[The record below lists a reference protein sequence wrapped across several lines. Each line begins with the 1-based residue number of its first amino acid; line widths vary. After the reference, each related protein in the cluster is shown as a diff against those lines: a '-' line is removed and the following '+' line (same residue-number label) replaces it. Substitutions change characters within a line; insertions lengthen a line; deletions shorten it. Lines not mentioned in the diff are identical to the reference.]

1 MSKATT
7 TDRKASASEVR
18 THAEEVRRLA
28 KEVGVSEPR
37 LRTDGTVVVRSE
49 QPGYR
54 DVVVLSQRLTDLV
67 GCYVHVI
74 TDDVPGG
81 DKAMPV

>member
-7 TDRKASASEVR
+7 TDRKASASEVL
-18 THAEEVRRLA
+18 THAEQVRRLA

-37 LRTDGTVVVRSE
+37 LRPDGTLVVHSE

-54 DVVVLSQRLTDLV
+54 EVVELSRRLTDLV

-74 TDDVPGG
+74 TDDVPGA
-81 DKAMPV
+81 DKALPV

>member
-18 THAEEVRRLA
+18 THAEQVRRFA

-37 LRTDGTVVVRSE
+37 LRADGTVVVHSE

-54 DVVVLSQRLTDLV
+54 DVVVLSQHLTDLV
-67 GCYVHVI
+67 GCYVQVI
-74 TDDVPGG
+74 TDDVPGANN
-81 DKAMPV
+81 AMPV